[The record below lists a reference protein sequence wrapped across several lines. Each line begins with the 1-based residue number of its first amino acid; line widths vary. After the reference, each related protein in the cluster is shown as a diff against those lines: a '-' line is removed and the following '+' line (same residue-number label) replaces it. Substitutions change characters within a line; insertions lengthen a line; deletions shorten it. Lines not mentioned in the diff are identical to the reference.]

1 MRRPSQVFRLWIAGV
16 VLLAVGCGGQT
27 SAGGGDEPAESAA
40 PAGETAAAAAGDG
53 EAAGGAC
60 TDTDVTSLIDEV
72 AELEGEERETQL
84 AELAAESADGAINLY
99 TEIAD
104 WEPIVEAFD
113 ERFGEA
119 GLSLNVYRAPS
130 DQIRQRVLEE
140 SEAGFAG
147 ADLLEIEALE
157 MVILGDQGGI
167 LAPSDTPFREAV
179 VEAGQFEGFTA
190 SRFSYILP
198 LWNTD
203 AVTEAP
209 ESLEDFASGK
219 YGDVALEDSDV
230 YWFAVLVTHL
240 QEEEGMTEEE
250 AVGVFRDMAA
260 NSTVLHGHSVVA
272 DLVVAGQHS
281 ITPNGYAHRGVAM
294 QAEGGPVEFQPVNV
308 PVVAEP
314 VGLSVL
320 CTAANPAGALLLQDF
335 FLDPEGV
342 QQVYVD
348 VGRTP
353 SNAEAQELHFEGDP
367 IEAVEGDIETIVG
380 EYEQWSELW
389 DQVLRGV

>member
-1 MRRPSQVFRLWIAGV
+1 MGRNMRAAGLWIVIVIAALASGCAG
-16 VLLAVGCGGQT
+16 T

-40 PAGETAAAAAGDG
+40 ADGGTATAAAEG
-53 EAAGGAC
+53 EGTDGAC

-72 AELEGEERETQL
+72 AELEGEERETRL
-84 AELAAESADGAINLY
+84 AELAAETADGAINLY

-119 GLSLNVYRAPS
+119 GLTLNVYRAPS

-167 LAPSDTPFREAV
+167 LAPSDTPFREGV
-179 VEAGQFEGFTA
+179 VEAGQFDGFTA

-198 LWNTD
+198 LWNTEAVSD
-203 AVTEAP
+203 AP
-209 ESLEDFASGK
+209 QSLQDFAN
-219 YGDVALEDSDV
+219 GDYDNVALEDSDV
-230 YWFAVLVTHL
+230 YWFAVLVTYL
-240 QEEEGMTEEE
+240 QEEEGMSEEE
-250 AVGVFRDMAA
+250 AIGVFRDMAE
-260 NSTVLHGHSVVA
+260 NSTVVHGHSVVA
-272 DLVVAGQHS
+272 DLVVAGQHA

-335 FLDPEGV
+335 FLDPDGV

-353 SNAEAQELHFEGDP
+353 SNAEAQELHFEGEP
-367 IEAVEGDIETIVG
+367 IAAVEGDIQAIVSD
-380 EYEQWSELW
+380 YEQWSTLW